1 MLKVQDERL
10 EGVALPPATQ
20 VAAWERLHPGA
31 AVIML
36 TEFQKDKQHSRAMD
50 WARLALQGVSVVSG
64 LGAAVV
70 LALLGSPIVGP
81 NGSHQAA
88 GILVAVGSG
97 IGILVGRA
105 GGRWPSSAGPSTER
119 RPGPWRTIRPR
130 ATAPAE

>member
-50 WARLALQGVSVVSG
+50 WARLLSKVC
-64 LGAAVV
+64 
-70 LALLGSPIVGP
+70 
-81 NGSHQAA
+81 
-88 GILVAVGSG
+88 
-97 IGILVGRA
+97 R
-105 GGRWPSSAGPSTER
+105 
-119 RPGPWRTIRPR
+119 
-130 ATAPAE
+130 